1 MLRKL
6 PSSRF
11 EVAAVVFLN
20 ANQANKKNAFLSSF
34 QIYNG
39 VSSSDAETNNF
50 LEIGCRDNAILRFD
64 EIIENDYSNFR
75 GISDF
80 IPIIHQE
87 IIVICQIDLDGIGID
102 HFIIL
107 VCLNPT

>member
-1 MLRKL
+1 MLFARLRTNIHPRHRHELIILFYKCNDRLIIL
-6 PSSRF
+6 PD
-11 EVAAVVFLN
+11 
-20 ANQANKKNAFLSSF
+20 

-87 IIVICQIDLDGIGID
+87 IIVICQIDLDGIGIA
-102 HFIIL
+102 H
-107 VCLNPT
+107 P